1 MRSSI
6 LCSMVAMLLAHSAA
20 AATYR
25 PTGPIER
32 RYAAEGPW
40 ETTTR
45 MTERACDREGNVCD
59 IWYPTDLGSNPLKH
73 VRNGFR
79 HPVIVFANGTADT
92 IAADY
97 AATFLSHLASWGFI
111 VIRSRDGA
119 TGQGDTVIDTAK
131 FLLDAAGDATSP
143 FYGKIDAENVGLAGH
158 SQGAATT
165 TLLFSRN
172 TTIFKTFVPIE
183 TPIRPFCVIAKCT
196 IDPGALANVTRG
208 SIFYIGGDLD
218 AVSSLPTNL
227 GYYVPTSGKVDKV
240 MGMIAGG
247 SHGEIQANPDC
258 ANVGIPLYCNIGVYP
273 LLGYPTAWFMWK
285 LQGAA
290 DGPAAF
296 ATDGELAHAAPNWL
310 GVLTNVSE
318 R

>member
-1 MRSSI
+1 MRLPI
-6 LCSMVAMLLAHSAA
+6 LCIFFAILLPQVASAT
-20 AATYR
+20 TYQ

-32 RYAAEGPW
+32 RYAADGAW
-40 ETTTR
+40 VTATMVTN
-45 MTERACDREGNVCD
+45 ACDREGNLCD
-59 IWYPTDLGSNPLKH
+59 IWYPSDLGSNALKH
-73 VRNGFR
+73 ETTGFR
-79 HPVIVFANGTADT
+79 HPAIVFADGTSDK

-97 AATFLSHLASWGFI
+97 AAFFLRHLASWGFI

-119 TGQGDTVIDTAK
+119 TGQGDTVLDTAS
-131 FLLDAAGDATSP
+131 FLLDSSRNTGSI
-143 FYGKIDAENVGLAGH
+143 FYGKVDADNVGLVGH

-172 TTIFKTFVPIE
+172 TPIFKTYVPIE

-196 IDPGALANVTRG
+196 IDLAALPKVTHG

-227 GYYVPTSGKVDKV
+227 GYYAPTSSKIDKV

-247 SHGEIQANPDC
+247 SHGEIQGNPGC
-258 ANVGIPLYCNIGVYP
+258 ESVGIPLYCNIGAYP

-285 LQGAA
+285 LQNAA

-296 ATDGELAHAAPNWL
+296 AENGELSHAAPNWL
-310 GVLTNVSE
+310 GVLSNIRE